1 MDCKINIETELG
13 KGSRF
18 YFTMETAYLH
28 DGKDQQV
35 ASTIKE
41 QDLQQAQ
48 VLLVEDTPFN
58 IMFTKQLLEGWNT
71 AVDVAENGLIAIEMM
86 QQKQY
91 DLVLMDL
98 HMPVM
103 DGYTASMKIRAFN
116 DHTPIITLT
125 ATVSE
130 DVKKR
135 LQQVGM
141 QDYVTKPFD
150 IDVLFLKMERVLK
163 K

>member
-1 MDCKINIETELG
+1 
-13 KGSRF
+13 
-18 YFTMETAYLH
+18 MEISYLD
-28 DGKDQQV
+28 DGKDQQFT
-35 ASTIKE
+35 STIKE

-71 AVDVAENGLIAIEMM
+71 AVDVAENGLIAVEMM
-86 QQKQY
+86 QQKKY

-130 DVKKR
+130 DVKNR

-141 QDYVTKPFD
+141 QDYVIKPFD

>member
-1 MDCKINIETELG
+1 
-13 KGSRF
+13 
-18 YFTMETAYLH
+18 
-28 DGKDQQV
+28 
-35 ASTIKE
+35 
-41 QDLQQAQ
+41 
-48 VLLVEDTPFN
+48 
-58 IMFTKQLLEGWNT
+58 
-71 AVDVAENGLIAIEMM
+71 
-86 QQKQY
+86 
-91 DLVLMDL
+91 
-98 HMPVM
+98 M

-130 DVKKR
+130 DVKNR

-141 QDYVTKPFD
+141 QDYVIKPFD